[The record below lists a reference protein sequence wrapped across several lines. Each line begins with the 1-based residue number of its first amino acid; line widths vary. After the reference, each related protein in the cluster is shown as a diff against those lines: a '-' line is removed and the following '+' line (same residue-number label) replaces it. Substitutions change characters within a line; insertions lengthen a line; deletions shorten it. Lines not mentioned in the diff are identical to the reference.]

1 MAVSH
6 VICLSALAVLGV
18 ASPASGHADAAQG
31 LADAAQHGDSLQNP
45 AATVDAFHAALAR
58 GDSDGAAALLADDA
72 LIFESGGAEHSKAE
86 YASHHLSADAGFAQ
100 AVPRSVT
107 SRSGAVIGDMAWIAT
122 EGRTTGTYR
131 DRQID
136 SLSKETMLLRKGADG
151 WKIVHIHWSSAKA
164 N

>member
-6 VICLSALAVLGV
+6 VICSSALAVLGV
-18 ASPASGHADAAQG
+18 ASPASGHPDAAQRP
-31 LADAAQHGDSLQNP
+31 AEPARHSDSLQDP

-58 GDSDGAAALLADDA
+58 GDLDGAAALLSDDA
-72 LIFESGGAEHSKAE
+72 VIFESGAAEHSKAE
-86 YASHHLSADAGFAQ
+86 YTTHHLGVDASFAQ
-100 AVPRSVT
+100 AVPRLVM
-107 SRSGAVIGDMAWIAT
+107 SRSGTEIGDMAWIAT

-131 DRQID
+131 DRAID
-136 SLSKETMLLRKGADG
+136 SLSKETMLLRKGVDG